1 MDEHF
6 LKEIKIKIQILE
18 IKNLFYTIYFHS

>member
-6 LKEIKIKIQILE
+6 LKEIKIKIEILE